1 MVEGRKL
8 RILVA
13 DDSRANRLLARAML
27 ERLGCEVEIAGDG
40 AEAVA
45 AAERRAFDLILMD
58 LQMPVLDGIEATR
71 RLRAAGETAPIVAL
85 TGNAAEHDPYLAQDS
100 GLTDW
105 QIKPVVPARLRA
117 TVATHLR
124 AREARES
131 PRTRAASA

>member
-1 MVEGRKL
+1 
-8 RILVA
+8 
-13 DDSRANRLLARAML
+13 
-27 ERLGCEVEIAGDG
+27 
-40 AEAVA
+40 
-45 AAERRAFDLILMD
+45 MD

-85 TGNAAEHDPYLAQDS
+85 TGNPAEQDLDLAQDS

-105 QIKPVVPARLRA
+105 LVKPVVPAQLRA